1 MLKSNSFDVRQTL
14 FFADTYKFGIDWKVI
29 VQVLITLLYPGQLI
43 LGLIGPINAWGI
55 KNSIWRPLGNNQ
67 SYF

>member
-29 VQVLITLLYPGQLI
+29 VQVLITLLYPGQFI
-43 LGLIGPINAWGI
+43 LGLIGPINA
-55 KNSIWRPLGNNQ
+55 
-67 SYF
+67 